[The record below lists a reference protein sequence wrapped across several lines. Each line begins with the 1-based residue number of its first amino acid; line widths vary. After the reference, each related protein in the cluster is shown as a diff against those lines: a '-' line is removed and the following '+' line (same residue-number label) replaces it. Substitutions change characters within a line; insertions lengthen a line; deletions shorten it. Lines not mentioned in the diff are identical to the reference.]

1 MMPRLKDDMKTW
13 LTVIAFAVVATGC
26 TTVKVTEFTSVTEQV
41 GRTPELNQASEATVG
56 STVFSQFRYW
66 SKTGYRLI
74 DPVTTNVMLSTI
86 NVAPGEFV
94 LPSEADG
101 TKAFCTERLAYIDPL
116 AGPWKPVCFVD
127 SAKNG
132 TFDIAKVAP
141 GAVWFK
147 NDIKPAARYEKGE
160 LIVPRPDAKK
170 TELLYQGYSGKTVK
184 LSYREYMND
193 FARPAFFQDVT
204 YDVPEFPT
212 TITFRTVRIKL
223 LSADNNGLRYQVL
236 SGF

>member
-1 MMPRLKDDMKTW
+1 M
-13 LTVIAFAVVATGC
+13 IAFAIVTTGC
-26 TTVKVTEFTSVTEQV
+26 TTVKVTEFSAVTEQV
-41 GRTPELNQASEATVG
+41 GRAPELAQVSEVTVG

-66 SKTGYRLI
+66 SKTGYRMV
-74 DPVTTNVMLSTI
+74 DPVTTKVMLSTI
-86 NVAPGEFV
+86 NIAPGEFV
-94 LPSEADG
+94 LPAEADG
-101 TKAFCTERLAYIDPL
+101 AKAFCTERLAYIDPL

-127 SAKNG
+127 TAQNG
-132 TFDIAKVAP
+132 TFDIVKVAP

-147 NDIKPAARYEKGE
+147 NQIKPAVRYEKSE

-170 TELLYQGYSGKTVK
+170 TELLYQGYSTKTVK